1 MLKTD
6 FKKEIESTLDL
17 IKTGIDKD
25 LIEGNIE
32 DALKKAENHVSS
44 PPAEQ

>member
-17 IKTGIDKD
+17 IKIGIDKD
-25 LIEGNIE
+25 LIDGNAAE
-32 DALKKAENHVSS
+32 ALKKINRGMKGILG
-44 PPAEQ
+44 